1 MEILYVFCRVFKGV
15 SSPCGTV
22 VLLLFAA
29 FSVLLYICMIG
40 YLLSLKDCKPTAK
53 VLSPFIEAPFLI
65 MQVKMF
71 TCCKRR
77 P

>member
-1 MEILYVFCRVFKGV
+1 MFCWMFKGFF
-15 SSPCGTV
+15 SPCGTV

-29 FSVLLYICMIG
+29 FSVLLYVCMIG
-40 YLLSLKDCKPTAK
+40 YLLSLKDCKPTPK

-65 MQVKMF
+65 MQVKIF
-71 TCCKRR
+71 TYYKRR